1 MNAPIKGG
9 LPAALGLVFI
19 GLLFLGLFASPDGW
33 NASADQGGSSWG
45 DDPSRRNDGPIT
57 FMLTPKGMEGGQFLV
72 DIRVDTHTGDLKE
85 LNLKKQV
92 RLKIDGR
99 SYAPTGE
106 VRLRGHH
113 AGGTLVFPLQ
123 HAPKQ
128 FEIVILAVGSMGDV
142 RFNWP

>member
-1 MNAPIKGG
+1 M
-9 LPAALGLVFI
+9 ALGQLFI
-19 GLLFLGLFASPDGW
+19 GLFFLGLSAGSAGW
-33 NASADQGGSSWG
+33 NANAEQGGSPWG
-45 DDPSRRNDGPIT
+45 DDPSRRNDGPIM

-72 DIRVDTHTGDLKE
+72 DISVDTHSGDLK
-85 LNLKKQV
+85 NLDLKRQV

-99 SYAPTGE
+99 SYAPTEE

-142 RFNWP
+142 VFRWP

>member
-1 MNAPIKGG
+1 MIGQYKWGI
-9 LPAALGLVFI
+9 LVVLGLLFI
-19 GLLFLGLFASPDGW
+19 GLVSLGLFAGPAGW
-33 NASADQGGSSWG
+33 NANAEQGDSPWG

-57 FMLTPKGMEGGQFLV
+57 FMLTPKGVDGGQFRV
-72 DIRVDTHTGDLKE
+72 DISVDTHSGDLK
-85 LNLKKQV
+85 NLDLKRQV

-99 SYAPTGE
+99 SYAPTEE
-106 VRLRGHH
+106 VSLRGHH

-142 RFNWP
+142 VFCWP